1 MTKKS
6 SARLERDRIE
16 KEREKFSG
24 WDELNNIFNA
34 CRDTLVGANSD
45 MVELFRTPEI
55 LANIP
60 DRVNTATSIR
70 GLGGD
75 LKYFTKELNDIN
87 AKHFGKVGSPKD
99 EEETIMCLQIFEN
112 YVAFESRYQ
121 SVIMPTIIYLAE
133 QAGLA
138 KQKMIDDLKALEA
151 NSTDTA
157 TDVNVVTDVA
167 IKETVVDEPGDV
179 TPATT
184 LDTETVSII
193 NQERIQ

>member
-6 SARLERDRIE
+6 AARLERDRIE

-34 CRDTLVGANSD
+34 CRDTLIGANSD
-45 MVELFRTPEI
+45 MVALFRTPEI
-55 LANIP
+55 MANIP
-60 DRVNTATSIR
+60 DRINTSTAIR
-70 GLGGD
+70 GLGKD
-75 LKYFTKELNDIN
+75 LIYFTKELNDIN
-87 AKHFGKVGSPKD
+87 SKHSGRAGAPKD
-99 EEETIMCLQIFEN
+99 EEETIACLQIFES

-138 KQKMIDDLKALEA
+138 KQKMIDDLKALE
-151 NSTDTA
+151 TTQVDTV

-167 IKETVVDEPGDV
+167 IKETI
-179 TPATT
+179 
-184 LDTETVSII
+184 VSEIPTAI
-193 NQERIQ
+193 